1 MAEDLSKLSREDI
14 ARLEKTISEARDL
27 TARQEEIIKK
37 VLAGE
42 EKIGKLRI
50 SYLDEYL
57 DAYSKGLD
65 EVIARKTSKLNDAFL
80 IMEKRA
86 TESFSTNLPRSGE
99 TKRKSSKKP
108 KAASSSSA
116 DDDDTTPKKT
126 NKKAEA
132 TEDASQKSSNKKPV
146 LGVSNEQLV
155 SDTDRD
161 KLEDDADLA
170 QFMEMSVEELVE
182 FFQKTTEER
191 KKAIENAEKDALKTG
206 KKALVTKEE
215 LRDRQAKL
223 EEKALE
229 GQAKLKKSIFENMLD
244 LEIAMLEKSEVVQ
257 QRAAELKLTQLQ
269 ETTAAE
275 LDLQKQLNDYNVTL
289 AYSGAPN
296 IDNQDHE
303 YNEAGDVRAR
313 LINTKE
319 AEKSLQELDAQ
330 RLKWVEKQELIAKRK
345 NNGILKKEDAAKIQ
359 QEAALRFKAE
369 KENIDKLT
377 KERFEKEQKALAEAR
392 AKENQNS
399 LNSVFSTSLG
409 KESSLADR
417 ISTLNNMGRDEETG
431 ERDFKDGLKVAVAA
445 LSTIAQQLETKID
458 EIASYKSV
466 IDTRLQGSSNDQSGG
481 SYWNQL
487 VRDMTNIGA
496 INPFYKQE
504 TFANNMKDLVNR
516 GIAFDLKQRAFLM
529 TIQEKIANTFDV
541 ADGTLLRLVRIQQE
555 DSTAGRLG
563 MESALNT
570 FLNSMYE
577 TSEYLTQVAD
587 GVRTNLEEMQA
598 LMQGA
603 EATEVEYQVQKWLGS
618 LYSVGMSQNAVNSIS
633 TSLGQIAAGQIE
645 GLVNGGT
652 SNLLVMA
659 ANEAG
664 LSIAD
669 ILTEGLDAEKT
680 NELLQA
686 SVNYLAELA
695 ESSKDNQVVQQQLAD
710 VFGVKASDLK
720 AATNMVTRNYVS
732 STYSSSLT
740 YNDMLTQLSTMA
752 GSMGNRTSMAELMT
766 NFWENGMYSLAGSM
780 ASNPVSYFIYKMAS
794 GLDSLAGGIDLPFIN
809 VLGSGVDLNTT
820 VSDLMRVA
828 AVGTGIL
835 GSIEPLVRSL
845 GSSFSGQ
852 AMLNK
857 LGIGSGSGL
866 TVVPR
871 GSGPS
876 GGLSGGG
883 AQTTSESGYASY
895 AGNASGSD
903 IKDSTIQESKDTKK
917 QQMIEAKEEA
927 EADEIDILNTT
938 ILKIYE
944 LLDDVAH
951 GNSFFRVRVD
961 DYGLTKASNGGNAL
975 GGVTGL
981 GGNGAAASGSG
992 SGSLGS
998 SVSSNTSL
1006 GDFGSGSFSDG
1017 STGGETSNGINGG
1030 VNLSG
1035 WHSSLS

>member
-14 ARLEKTISEARDL
+14 AKLEKTISEARDL

-57 DAYSKGLD
+57 DAYSRGLD

-80 IMEKRA
+80 IMERQA
-86 TESFSTNLPRSGE
+86 AESFSANLPESGK
-99 TKRKSSKKP
+99 TKRKSAKKP
-108 KAASSSSA
+108 NTTNNSSTNS
-116 DDDDTTPKKT
+116 DTAPKKPG
-126 NKKAEA
+126 KKTD
-132 TEDASQKSSNKKPV
+132 TENSDSQNTPSKKPV
-146 LGVSNEQLV
+146 LKGLANEQLV
-155 SDTDRD
+155 SDADRD
-161 KLEDDADLA
+161 KLEDDADIA

-191 KKAIENAEKDALKTG
+191 KKAIETAEEEALKTG
-206 KKALVTKEE
+206 KKTLVTKNE
-215 LRDRQAKL
+215 LLDRQEKL
-223 EEKALE
+223 EEKSLE
-229 GQAKLKKSIFENMLD
+229 EQAKLKKSIFENMLD
-244 LEIAMLEKSEVVQ
+244 LEIAMLKEGEVVQ

-275 LDLQKQLNDYNVTL
+275 LDLQKQINDYNANL
-289 AYSGAPN
+289 AYAGTPN
-296 IDNQDHE
+296 IDDQNQE
-303 YNEAGDVRAR
+303 YNEAGEVRAR
-313 LINTKE
+313 LVNTKE
-319 AEKSLQELDAQ
+319 MENNIRELDAK
-330 RLKWVEKQELIAKRK
+330 RLKWIEKQELEAKRK
-345 NNGILKKEDAAKIQ
+345 NGGILKKEDAAKIQ
-359 QEAALRFKAE
+359 QDAALKFKIDKENLEKLNKRRLELDADRSHAEERENLRKDTQEMFKANSFQE
-369 KENIDKLT
+369 RKNAFHNLT
-377 KERFEKEQKALAEAR
+377 HDDNGDFDTGKAISAAIVAMSDM
-392 AKENQNS
+392 AK
-399 LNSVFSTSLG
+399 
-409 KESSLADR
+409 
-417 ISTLNNMGRDEETG
+417 
-431 ERDFKDGLKVAVAA
+431 
-445 LSTIAQQLETKID
+445 QLEKKID
-458 EIASYKSV
+458 DIASYKST
-466 IDTRLQGSSNDQSGG
+466 IDTRLQGSSNEQSGG
-481 SYWNQL
+481 SYWDQL
-487 VRDMTNIGA
+487 VRDMTSIGA

-570 FLNSMYE
+570 FLNNMYE

-603 EATEVEYQVQKWLGS
+603 EATEVEYQIQKWLGS

-633 TSLGQIAAGQIE
+633 SSLGQIAAGQIE

-669 ILTEGLDAEKT
+669 ILTEGIDADKT

-686 SVNYLAELA
+686 TVNYLAELA

-720 AATNMVTRNYVS
+720 AATNLATQGSVS
-732 STYSSSLT
+732 NIYSSSMT

-752 GSMGNRTSMAELMT
+752 GSMGSRTSMAELMT

-835 GSIEPLVRSL
+835 GSIGPLISSL

-852 AMLNK
+852 AMLSK
-857 LGIGSGSGL
+857 LGISSGSGL
-866 TVVPR
+866 TVTPR
-871 GSGPS
+871 GSGSS

-895 AGNASGSD
+895 AGNTSGSD

-961 DYGLTKASNGGNAL
+961 DYGLTKASNGGDAL

-981 GGNGAAASGSG
+981 GGSGAAASGSG

-998 SVSSNTSL
+998 SVSGNTSL
-1006 GDFGSGSFSDG
+1006 GKFGSGSFSDG